1 LKPQARRLSPTGSN
15 GSIITSELL
24 PSLFELNAG
33 NFYVAFAE
41 ERDRA
46 RVLKIIRQCLKPG
59 RTVFIGVVSPID
71 PRVEHPNEIRDRI
84 LEAARYISVEQLG
97 TTDDC
102 GFSPFSD
109 DTSTTREKA
118 FAKILRV
125 WRERRSRKKLSMAN
139 RPEPKD
145 ETEQLRASA
154 LGTAATVLQIRE
166 RAEQEI
172 RRANGVLEERTR
184 ELGQALVTMRAT
196 LEATTDAILVTD
208 EVKVTHFNEKYI
220 GMWNIPRRI
229 LEGGDVREVR
239 QFISQSFA
247 DPQGFLARI
256 DEIMAS
262 GQESVDLLELKDG
275 RVLERHCKVLTVE
288 GRRVGHVWSFRDV
301 TEKSLAEITSRRLAA
316 IVTSSD
322 DGIIGKDLNSIITSW
337 NLGAE
342 RIFGYTASEIIGT
355 SIMRLIPD
363 DRRQEETE
371 ILSRIRR
378 GERVDHFETVRIAKD
393 GRQLSVSITVSP
405 IRDSKGQVVGASKV
419 ARNITERKEAE
430 EREGHLL
437 AEAATANSKFRAFFE
452 QGPLFA
458 GIMALDGS
466 IIEANRLSLEAC
478 GYTKQQVVGKPFWD
492 CPWWAGSEA
501 LMQQIRLAVTT
512 AAAGQA
518 YDVEMPYFVAD
529 GSQRTVRLIVLPIK
543 DEAGRVIFLA
553 PTGSDITDLKRA
565 ESQRDELL
573 QAERAARTVAERVS
587 VLKDEFLATLSHELR
602 SPLNAILGWSQLMQK
617 DEANPQTIAQGLEVI
632 GRSVRAQSQI
642 IEDLLDMSSII
653 SGKVRLDIKQ
663 IDLPSIVRAAVETT
677 RPAAEAKGIRLL
689 TEIDPLHG
697 IVVTGDVNRIQQV
710 LWNLL
715 SNAMKFTPTGGC
727 VNVLLERTNSHL
739 EITVIDSGEGI
750 RAEFLPFVFD
760 RFRQADAS
768 TTRRHGGLGLGLSIV
783 KQLVELHGGA
793 VRVESNG
800 LGHGSTFI
808 ISLPFAAIRGYPP
821 RAAGTH
827 QARLAAAGLKDLD
840 VEIKGVRVLVVE
852 DETDARALLKRILE
866 ERHAFV
872 TAAAS
877 ADEAIQALREGKFDV
892 LVSDIGMP
900 GEDGYSL
907 IKRVRSLGAAGG
919 GDIPAIALT
928 ALARSEDRI
937 RAIAA
942 GFQMHIAKPVEPVEL
957 ITMIASARG
966 VSIISLTQDV
976 SSKGAPEGP

>member
-1 LKPQARRLSPTGSN
+1 MA
-15 GSIITSELL
+15 
-24 PSLFELNAG
+24 
-33 NFYVAFAE
+33 
-41 ERDRA
+41 DR
-46 RVLKIIRQCLKPG
+46 
-59 RTVFIGVVSPID
+59 TES
-71 PRVEHPNEIRDRI
+71 
-84 LEAARYISVEQLG
+84 
-97 TTDDC
+97 
-102 GFSPFSD
+102 
-109 DTSTTREKA
+109 
-118 FAKILRV
+118 
-125 WRERRSRKKLSMAN
+125 
-139 RPEPKD
+139 KD
-145 ETEQLRASA
+145 ETEQLRSAA
-154 LGTAATVLQIRE
+154 LGTAATVLQIRQ

-172 RRANGVLEERTR
+172 RRANAVLEQRTS

-208 EVKVTHFNEKYI
+208 EVRVTHFNEKYI
-220 GMWNIPRRI
+220 GMWGIPRRI
-229 LEGGDVREVR
+229 LEGGDAREVGR
-239 QFISQSFA
+239 FTSQNFA
-247 DPQGFLARI
+247 DSQAFLARI

-275 RVLERHCKVLTVE
+275 RVLERHSKVLTIE
-288 GRRVGHVWSFRDV
+288 GRRVGRVWSFRDV
-301 TEKSLAEITSRRLAA
+301 TESSLAGITSRRLAA

-322 DGIIGKDLNSIITSW
+322 DAIVGKDLNSLITSW

-342 RIFGYTASEIIGT
+342 SIFGYTADEIIGT

-363 DRRQEETE
+363 DRHEEETE

-393 GRQLSVSITVSP
+393 GRRLNVSITVSP

-419 ARNITERKEAE
+419 ARNITERKKAE
-430 EREGHLL
+430 RRERDLL
-437 AEAATANSKFRAFFE
+437 AEAATANSKFQAFFE

-466 IIEANRLSLEAC
+466 LIEANRLSLEAC

-492 CPWWAGSEA
+492 CPWWGGLEA
-501 LMQQIRLAVTT
+501 LTQQIRLAVTN
-512 AAAGQA
+512 AAAGQT

-529 GSQRTVRLIVLPIK
+529 GSQRMVRLIVLPIK
-543 DEAGRVIFLA
+543 DETGRVIFLA

-573 QAERAARTVAERVS
+573 QAERAARTLAERVS
-587 VLKDEFLATLSHELR
+587 ILKDEFLATLSHELR

-617 DEANPQTIAQGLEVI
+617 DKANPEIIAQGLEVI
-632 GRSVRAQSQI
+632 ERSVRVQSQI

-663 IDLPSIVRAAVETT
+663 VDLSSIVRAAVETS
-677 RPAAEAKGIRLL
+677 RPAAEAKGIHLL

-697 IVVTGDVNRIQQV
+697 IVATGDMNRIQQV

-715 SNAMKFTPTGGC
+715 SNAVKFTPTGGR
-727 VNVLLERTNSHL
+727 VKVLVERTNSHL
-739 EITVIDSGEGI
+739 EISVIDTGEGI
-750 RAEFLPFVFD
+750 TPEFLPFVFD

-783 KQLVELHGGA
+783 KQLVELHGGT
-793 VRVESNG
+793 VRVKSYG
-800 LGHGSTFI
+800 LGQGSTFI
-808 ISLPFAAIRGYPP
+808 ISLPFTAVRGRPP
-821 RAAGTH
+821 QAAGSH
-827 QARLAAAGLKDLD
+827 LVRLAPAGPRYLD

-872 TAAAS
+872 TAVAS
-877 ADEAIQALREGKFDV
+877 ADEAIEALREGKFDV

-907 IKRVRSLGAAGG
+907 IKRVRSLAAAGC

-928 ALARSEDRI
+928 AFARSEDRI
-937 RAIAA
+937 KAFAA
-942 GFQMHIAKPVEPVEL
+942 GYQMHIAKPVEPVEL
-957 ITMIASARG
+957 ITMVASARG
-966 VSIISLTQDV
+966 VSIISLAQNM
-976 SSKGAPEGP
+976 SSKSD